1 MRLQQFQLLRSD
13 REFFVSEFERSVSG
27 AIEKSGW
34 RCFETSSKTKHRRGH
49 MDRKFTTALGVS
61 VDNRN
66 NGLRAIDTVV
76 VTYDISKYTKA
87 ERVEGGRS

>member
-1 MRLQQFQLLRSD
+1 M
-13 REFFVSEFERSVSG
+13 G
-27 AIEKSGW
+27 
-34 RCFETSSKTKHRRGH
+34 
-49 MDRKFTTALGVS
+49 RKFTTALGVS